1 MKYNILVTGGTGFI
15 GRNFISLL
23 EKKKLFNIYSL
34 SQKKIKKKLQNKN
47 INYIFCNI
55 ENRLKLKKKLKVNFD
70 FVVNL
75 AGHKNHTEKKKTY
88 QIDYIGLKNLA
99 ETLPAKNMKKFIQIG
114 SSVEYGFMK
123 SPQKEKTQ
131 NNTNKLKSI
140 YGKSKLK
147 STNLLIKLHKK
158 KNFPVLILRP
168 YLIYGPGQ
176 SNERL
181 IPFVINSCLN
191 NKSFNLS
198 SGKQIRNFLYVG
210 DFSKILYKS
219 LFLKTN
225 EKILNTGS
233 SKNYQVKF
241 IIDKI
246 NKLVNKGYPRYGR
259 INLRKDEPF
268 YLYPDLNKFKKLIK
282 FNTETKIENGL
293 KKTIAYIKKLKNE
306 KNLFN

>member
-1 MKYNILVTGGTGFI
+1 
-15 GRNFISLL
+15 
-23 EKKKLFNIYSL
+23 
-34 SQKKIKKKLQNKN
+34 
-47 INYIFCNI
+47 
-55 ENRLKLKKKLKVNFD
+55 
-70 FVVNL
+70 
-75 AGHKNHTEKKKTY
+75 
-88 QIDYIGLKNLA
+88 
-99 ETLPAKNMKKFIQIG
+99 MKKFIQIG

-147 STNLLIKLHKK
+147 STNFLIKLHKK
-158 KNFPVLILRP
+158 KKFPVLILRP

-282 FNTETKIENGL
+282 LNAETKIENGL
-293 KKTIAYIKKLKNE
+293 KKLLRTLKS
-306 KNLFN
+306 